1 MQQKRTSLKRSFSK
15 LSSCQNIDGMHIFK
29 CFERQELDLIV
40 FNLIKNYFPDYFMMI
55 LYFIEIIQAGPKL
68 FDSISCKKTAVV
80 TKHFPLIF

>member
-1 MQQKRTSLKRSFSK
+1 
-15 LSSCQNIDGMHIFK
+15 MHIFK

-68 FDSISCKKTAVV
+68 FDSISCKK
-80 TKHFPLIF
+80 KKPLLLQNTFH

>member
-1 MQQKRTSLKRSFSK
+1 
-15 LSSCQNIDGMHIFK
+15 MHIFK

-68 FDSISCKKTAVV
+68 FDSILCKK
-80 TKHFPLIF
+80 KPLLLQNTFHYFFKIIAYNCIIH